1 MSRPDFFCEDYTE
14 FGEVLADMAREA
26 EALAFATPPDGLF
39 LDCRDRLFAM
49 ARELAAIDGG
59 LRAAIAVVNT

>member
-1 MSRPDFFCEDYTE
+1 MSRSDYFCEDYSE

-26 EALAFATPPDGLF
+26 EELAIATPTDGLF
-39 LDCRDRLFAM
+39 LGYSDRLFAI
-49 ARELAAIDGG
+49 ARELTAIDGG